1 MILAMLLLLVMMINE
16 FRHTGLSFST
26 RFLLSRSNNI
36 FISSNLDGV
45 NDLGDVT
52 LACDDDKR
60 IQAHGPEL
68 LHQVLA
74 LQVPDLDGGPGGR
87 AQPVPADGQA

>member
-16 FRHTGLSFST
+16 FRYTKWLNCPFRCLVRVGQPAP
-26 RFLLSRSNNI
+26 LLTVRGAPGH
-36 FISSNLDGV
+36 L
-45 NDLGDVT
+45 
-52 LACDDDKR
+52 
-60 IQAHGPEL
+60 GPEL
-68 LHQVLA
+68 LQQVLA